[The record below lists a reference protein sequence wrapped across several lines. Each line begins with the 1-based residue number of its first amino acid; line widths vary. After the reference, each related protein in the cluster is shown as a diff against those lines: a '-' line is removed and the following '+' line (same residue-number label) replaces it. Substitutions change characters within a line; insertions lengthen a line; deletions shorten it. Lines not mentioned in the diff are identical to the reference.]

1 MRVNFFSNDSKFDAA
16 VRNKKKIQKMFCGFK
31 KIAFELISLNIQFY
45 GDKMVV
51 VGIQYVNKQAQDF
64 TYY

>member
-1 MRVNFFSNDSKFDAA
+1 
-16 VRNKKKIQKMFCGFK
+16 MFCGFK

-64 TYY
+64 TYN